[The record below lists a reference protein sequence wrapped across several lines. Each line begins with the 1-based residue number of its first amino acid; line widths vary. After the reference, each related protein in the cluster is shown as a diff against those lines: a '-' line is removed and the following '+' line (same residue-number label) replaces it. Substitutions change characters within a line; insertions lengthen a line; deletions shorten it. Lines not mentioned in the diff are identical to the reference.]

1 VNVIEIAQSVAIEGP
16 AVAHGSETVAWDAQ
30 FADIVNRHA
39 RFVFQVAYSVLR
51 NSHDA
56 EDAVQEVFLKV
67 YRGRRW
73 ASVENERAFL
83 ARAAW
88 RAAVDRAPKRGAEL
102 PPEIAAPGENPEQAA
117 ISADR
122 AALVARLIDALPE
135 ELRRPLALSTVEE
148 MTSPEI
154 AAVMDIPEA
163 TVRGR
168 LLRARQILKEKLA
181 AYAR

>member
-1 VNVIEIAQSVAIEGP
+1 LNVLDSVQSVALEEP
-16 AVAHGSETVAWDAQ
+16 TVAESVAWDDR
-30 FADIVNRHA
+30 FADLVRRHS

-56 EDAVQEVFLKV
+56 EDAAQETFLKI
-67 YRGRRW
+67 YRMRRW
-73 ASVENERAFL
+73 DHIENERGFL

-88 RAAVDRAPKRGAEL
+88 RVAVDRAPRRVNVQ
-102 PPEIAAPGENPEQAA
+102 PEVDLAAPGDDPEQAA

-122 AALVARLIDALPE
+122 GALVARLIDALPE
-135 ELRRPLALSTVEE
+135 DLRRPLARSTVEE
-148 MTSPEI
+148 MTSQQI
-154 AAVMDIPEA
+154 SAVMDIPEA

-168 LLRARQILKEKLA
+168 LMRARQILKEKLA